1 MRSLT
6 KASASRHSQV
16 YQWLENQ
23 SRNKMNKT
31 FKRHQLPV
39 SNPMNNRLKHKRI
52 RKALENLGT
61 EMLILKRILEV
72 HRKMNEQPSKEIGVP
87 KL

>member
-1 MRSLT
+1 
-6 KASASRHSQV
+6 
-16 YQWLENQ
+16 
-23 SRNKMNKT
+23 MNKT

-61 EMLILKRILEV
+61 EMLIPKRI
-72 HRKMNEQPSKEIGVP
+72 Q
-87 KL
+87 

>member
-1 MRSLT
+1 
-6 KASASRHSQV
+6 
-16 YQWLENQ
+16 
-23 SRNKMNKT
+23 MNKT

-72 HRKMNEQPSKEIGVP
+72 HRKMNEQPSKVIRVP
-87 KL
+87 RL